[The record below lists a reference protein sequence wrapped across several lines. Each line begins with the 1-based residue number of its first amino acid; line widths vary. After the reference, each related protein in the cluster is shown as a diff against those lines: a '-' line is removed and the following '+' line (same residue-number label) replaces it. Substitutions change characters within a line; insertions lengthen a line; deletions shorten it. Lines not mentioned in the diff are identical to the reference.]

1 MTVSGSFAHV
11 FALELVAFHELAR
24 VKVIHRRHE
33 ARVNKGRGGLQDD
46 ATTAGTIEH
55 EPEHDGD
62 IGRQSCCATT

>member
-1 MTVSGSFAHV
+1 
-11 FALELVAFHELAR
+11 
-24 VKVIHRRHE
+24 
-33 ARVNKGRGGLQDD
+33 VNKGRGGLQDD